1 MVNLFQK
8 ISPLYSEISKD
19 VKKLTLDGTPW
30 SDAEQKSRIAYNIMF
45 LNEKDYFKK
54 AMLYYKELKLYSINE
69 KNLHTEI
76 RDMLRQ
82 IGIL

>member
-1 MVNLFQK
+1 
-8 ISPLYSEISKD
+8 
-19 VKKLTLDGTPW
+19 
-30 SDAEQKSRIAYNIMF
+30 MF